1 MLLGASCQLL
11 ADIYKINNDLENAIK
26 YQKLQLKYINSKVD
40 KAYANINLAKLSFK
54 MGDKQSAQRLIK
66 QVINE
71 NSDNF
76 DIIQFA
82 EQANGE
88 ILVK

>member
-1 MLLGASCQLL
+1 MATTTVTLAATSASYA
-11 ADIYKINNDLENAIK
+11 ADSVNVAFFLEWGTPNQI
-26 YQKLQLKYINSKVD
+26 SKVD

-54 MGDKQSAQRLIK
+54 MGDKKSAQSLIK

-76 DIIQFA
+76 DIIQLA

>member
-1 MLLGASCQLL
+1 
-11 ADIYKINNDLENAIK
+11 
-26 YQKLQLKYINSKVD
+26 
-40 KAYANINLAKLSFK
+40 

-76 DIIQFA
+76 DIIQLA